1 MKKTRNLL
9 HIWNKPPN
17 FASQI
22 PGGGVRFTKQA
33 IAQMLQ

>member
-1 MKKTRNLL
+1 MKKTRKLL

-22 PGGGVRFTKQA
+22 PGGGVFASQNKR
-33 IAQMLQ
+33 